1 MSAAIKKLEG
11 VESVEVSLEKGSV
24 DIELKADNKVTLP
37 QLRRAIR
44 SNGNETKDAQIAGR
58 GKIVD
63 REGRPIL
70 DLLNGATME
79 VEPGPNAAPSG
90 AVEVSGV
97 SIEQARDIERLK
109 ITGIK

>member
-1 MSAAIKKLEG
+1 MSAAIKKLDG

-24 DIELKADNKVTLP
+24 DIKLEADNKLTLP
-37 QLRRAIR
+37 QVRRTIR
-44 SNGNETKDAQIAGR
+44 STGNDTKDAQIAGR

-79 VEPGPNAAPSG
+79 VEPGPNAAPG
-90 AVEVSGV
+90 GVVEVRGV
-97 SIEQARDIERLK
+97 SIEQGRDIERLK